1 MHYWVETG
9 DLWAADERAVIWHG
23 RPDGYPV
30 YLAAGLPGTDDAIAV
45 LNWEAGPR
53 HSLGHVKS
61 WPNLVRVRPDG
72 TVVWRTLAS
81 IGSSEPDFWVGLHI
95 RDRGLFANT
104 WSAYRRQL
112 DPISGRVVSSV
123 FTK

>member
-1 MHYWVETG
+1 MRYWVESE
-9 DLWAADERAVIWHG
+9 DLWCANEQGVIWHG

-30 YLAAGLPGTDDAIAV
+30 YLAAALPGTDDAIAV

-53 HSLGHVKS
+53 NPLGNVKS
-61 WPNLVRVRPDG
+61 WPNLIRVRPDG

-81 IGSSEPDFWVGLHI
+81 IGSGEPDFWVSLHI
-95 RDRGLFANT
+95 TDRGVFANT
-104 WSAYRRQL
+104 WSCYRRQL
-112 DPISGRVVSSV
+112 DQDSGRVLASM